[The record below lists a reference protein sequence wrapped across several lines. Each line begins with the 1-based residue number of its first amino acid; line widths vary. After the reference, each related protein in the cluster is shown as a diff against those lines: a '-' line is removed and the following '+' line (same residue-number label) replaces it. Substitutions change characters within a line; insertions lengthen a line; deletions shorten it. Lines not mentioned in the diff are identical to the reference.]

1 MEKMNHFQND
11 NLSLQICLNQSR
23 SNKIHERKI
32 HMNNQFILPSNNFVF
47 IKIKKNHKI
56 NDLKIFLNLKY
67 ILKAL
72 IAWYLFRREKTK
84 KIWLQ
89 SKVQSI

>member
-1 MEKMNHFQND
+1 
-11 NLSLQICLNQSR
+11 
-23 SNKIHERKI
+23 
-32 HMNNQFILPSNNFVF
+32 MNNQFILPSNNFIF
-47 IKIKKNHKI
+47 IKIENIYKI
-56 NDLKIFLNLKY
+56 NSLKLFSSLKY
-67 ILKAL
+67 IWKVV

>member
-1 MEKMNHFQND
+1 MNHFQND
-11 NLSLQICLNQSR
+11 NLSLQIWLNQSR
-23 SNKIHERKI
+23 SNKIQERKI
-32 HMNNQFILPSNNFVF
+32 HMNNQFIMPPINFIF
-47 IKIKKNHKI
+47 IKIENIYKI
-56 NDLKIFLNLKY
+56 NSLKLFSSLKY
-67 ILKAL
+67 IWKVV